1 MDDHFEFFVTRIF
14 TTPVVAL
21 FISEIQIWRVKQ
33 KTQARN
39 MVKFAVK
46 IMQKP
51 APMNL
56 TAQFP

>member
-1 MDDHFEFFVTRIF
+1 MDDHFEFFVARIF

-21 FISEIQIWRVKQ
+21 FISEIQIWRVMQ

-39 MVKFAVK
+39 MVKFAVN

-51 APMNL
+51 APMHFS
-56 TAQFP
+56 AQFL